1 MDYGN
6 TCLMALLL
14 QVVISS
20 TDARLQLFEVPQS
33 VESLIS
39 ILKEKLQLQGQ
50 FILQFQD
57 PDFGNALCSLTD
69 ISELMQSCIFP
80 EHPCNHTDASLE
92 EQRLLLIDETKK
104 ARSNMVVIREKMGLT
119 FSLRRKEVV
128 EDQPIVVDVQQRWPA
143 LFLQE
148 QIAEE
153 FFRIT
158 NKVLLDVFRA
168 AMDRF
173 TPKLL
178 KVYRARKT
186 AFGEDMEQLLERLDE
201 RMTDILKTDI
211 VNHRRTTALKGLP
224 LFLREDLN
232 KLFKTC
238 KDTED
243 GAKAVSIG
251 ILCVLEDET
260 QGPSPEV
267 VNIAVV
273 LEQVVVLKDLP
284 DISTA
289 LAYLFG
295 LLYALNMS
303 YPQAFKYTFDT
314 IQNVFMELGSGC
326 TKRVLSLKN
335 KLL

>member
-1 MDYGN
+1 
-6 TCLMALLL
+6 MAC
-14 QVVISS
+14 
-20 TDARLQLFEVPQS
+20 T
-33 VESLIS
+33 
-39 ILKEKLQLQGQ
+39 
-50 FILQFQD
+50 
-57 PDFGNALCSLTD
+57 
-69 ISELMQSCIFP
+69 
-80 EHPCNHTDASLE
+80 
-92 EQRLLLIDETKK
+92 
-104 ARSNMVVIREKMGLT
+104 
-119 FSLRRKEVV
+119 
-128 EDQPIVVDVQQRWPA
+128 
-143 LFLQE
+143 FLQE

-158 NKVLLDVFRA
+158 NKDLLDVFRA

-201 RMTDILKTDI
+201 RMTDI

-273 LEQVVVLKDLP
+273 LEQVVVLKDFP

-303 YPQAFKYTFDT
+303 YPQALKYTFDT

-326 TKRVLSLKN
+326 TKRVLSVKN

>member
-14 QVVISS
+14 RVVISS

-39 ILKEKLQLQGQ
+39 ILKEKLQLQGH

-104 ARSNMVVIREKMGLT
+104 ARSNMVVIRENFFPEEKRSGRRSTNSCRRAAEVACT
-119 FSLRRKEVV
+119 FS
-128 EDQPIVVDVQQRWPA
+128 PGTGQQWTD
-143 LFLQE
+143 LHQSSS
-148 QIAEE
+148 
-153 FFRIT
+153 
-158 NKVLLDVFRA
+158 
-168 AMDRF
+168 
-173 TPKLL
+173 

-289 LAYLFG
+289 LTYLFG

-314 IQNVFMELGSGC
+314 IQNVFIELGSGC